1 MKKLETLQKLP
12 KCDTEIGSEQ
22 LLLEENNTYK
32 LAPCRFDTDYTI
44 LISDHATKLQSSKQY
59 GAGTK
64 LEI

>member
-1 MKKLETLQKLP
+1 MWELP

-44 LISDHATKLQSSKQY
+44 LISDHATKPLLLKHY
-59 GAGTK
+59 GTDTK
-64 LEI
+64 TEI